1 MDYRFAKRF
10 DGITGSAIRA
20 IFALLADPNIISFA
34 GGNPSPQTFPK
45 EDSSVDPIKSK
56 PEEDISAHFAA
67 CVWLGEKC
75 SELSE
80 MAATAQF
87 PLDVDGLA
95 ATEEWLREQYK
106 LLMENA

>member
-1 MDYRFAKRF
+1 MALRDFPLPGILFFTSGNLFSGSYKGLNYR
-10 DGITGSAIRA
+10 
-20 IFALLADPNIISFA
+20 
-34 GGNPSPQTFPK
+34 
-45 EDSSVDPIKSK
+45 VDPIKSK
-56 PEEDISAHFAA
+56 PEEDIAAHFAA

>member
-1 MDYRFAKRF
+1 MALRDFPLP
-10 DGITGSAIRA
+10 GILFFTS
-20 IFALLADPNIISFA
+20 
-34 GGNPSPQTFPK
+34 GNPFSGSYK
-45 EDSSVDPIKSK
+45 GLNYRVDPVKSK

-106 LLMENA
+106 LLMDNA